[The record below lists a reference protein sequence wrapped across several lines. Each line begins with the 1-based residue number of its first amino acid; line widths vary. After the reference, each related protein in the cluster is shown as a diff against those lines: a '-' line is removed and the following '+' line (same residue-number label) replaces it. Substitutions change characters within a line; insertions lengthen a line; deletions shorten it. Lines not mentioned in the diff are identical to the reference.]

1 MLRRLAGFSAGL
13 LVALVAHAGTG
24 NVVASAP
31 ATVLKAARLF
41 DGRNGKLSEPGVV
54 VVRGERIVAVG
65 KDAVIP
71 ADARIVDLGNATLVP
86 GFIDAHTHITEDH
99 NDSWAQGFYEGTM
112 RSAVEQSYHAEHNG
126 LTTLRAGVT
135 TVRDVGSN
143 DFHDVALRNA
153 INDHLAQGPT
163 IIAAGHAIGST
174 GGHCDS
180 PPAPTQRLKPSGTLE
195 GVCNGPE
202 MCRLA
207 VREQMK
213 FGADLIKICASGGV
227 LSESDPVDV
236 PQLTPAEL
244 SAIIGEAHNWGRKVA
259 AEAGVDSIEHGS
271 FLKPATLELM
281 KQHGTYLVPTRM
293 TQLWVLAK
301 ADSYPPK

>member
-1 MLRRLAGFSAGL
+1 MLASSLFAFP
-13 LVALVAHAGTG
+13 VHAETATNAVGP
-24 NVVASAP
+24 SAP

-41 DGRNGKLSEPGVV
+41 DGRSGKLSEPGVV
-54 VVRGERIVAVG
+54 VVKGERIVAVG
-65 KDAVIP
+65 KDAAIP

-99 NDSWAQGFYEGTM
+99 NDNWAQGFYEGTL

-153 INDHLAQGPT
+153 ISDHLAQGPT

-180 PPAPTQRLKPSGTLE
+180 APVPPERMMGALP
-195 GVCNGPE
+195 VC
-202 MCRLA
+202 R
-207 VREQMK
+207 
-213 FGADLIKICASGGV
+213 
-227 LSESDPVDV
+227 
-236 PQLTPAEL
+236 
-244 SAIIGEAHNWGRKVA
+244 
-259 AEAGVDSIEHGS
+259 
-271 FLKPATLELM
+271 
-281 KQHGTYLVPTRM
+281 
-293 TQLWVLAK
+293 
-301 ADSYPPK
+301 